1 MKKIILSL
9 GFIALALVANAQNKT
24 QPTGTV
30 TTTPSTVTPGTT
42 PATPTSTADIKFEKL
57 RHDYGTIKQGADG
70 NCEFKFTNT
79 GKEPLILGNCQGS
92 CGCTVPNCPKEP
104 ILPGKSGVIK
114 VHYDT
119 KRVGPINKSVTVQ
132 SNAKSGT
139 VTLTIAGTVEAA
151 PVEEPFP
158 ATKTPNGAPFEKTN

>member
-1 MKKIILSL
+1 
-9 GFIALALVANAQNKT
+9 
-24 QPTGTV
+24 
-30 TTTPSTVTPGTT
+30 
-42 PATPTSTADIKFEKL
+42 
-57 RHDYGTIKQGADG
+57 KQGADG

-114 VHYDT
+114 VHYNT
-119 KRVGPINKSVTVQ
+119 KRVGPINKSVMVQ
-132 SNAKSGT
+132 SNAKSGM
-139 VTLTIAGTVEAA
+139 VTLTISGTVEAA

-158 ATKTPNGAPFEKTN
+158 ATKTTNGAPFEKTN

>member
-9 GFIALALVANAQNKT
+9 GFAALALFANAQNKT
-24 QPTGTV
+24 QPTT
-30 TTTPSTVTPGTT
+30 TTTPTQTVAPSSGT
-42 PATPTSTADIKFEKL
+42 ATPQSTADIKFEKL
-57 RHDYGTIKQGADG
+57 KHDYGTIKQGADG

-79 GKEPLILGNCQGS
+79 GKEPLLLTNCQGS

-104 ILPGKSGVIK
+104 ILPGKTGVIK

-139 VTLTIAGTVEAA
+139 VTLMINGNVEAA

-158 ATKTPNGAPFEKTN
+158 ANKTNTGAPFEKNN